1 MKAKPTKHLGEV
13 RLELSARDGS
23 LLAAVSN
30 QSATSPFRLNKIL
43 VPIDFSDCSK
53 KALRYAIPL
62 AKQHQA
68 GIALLYV
75 VAAPAYYAVGD
86 GGGFN
91 YLSFEPDY
99 ASVEAEMRVSGER
112 QLSALAAAEA
122 RGEVYADALVRTGS
136 PAFEIIDVA
145 NNLPADLI
153 VISTHGRTGLKHVL
167 LGSVAEHVIRHAPC
181 PVLVVREHEH
191 EFVGPDHETTAGG
204 T

>member
-30 QSATSPFRLNKIL
+30 QSTTSPFRLNKIL

-112 QLSALAAAEA
+112 QLSALAATEA
-122 RGEVYADALVRTGS
+122 RGE
-136 PAFEIIDVA
+136 
-145 NNLPADLI
+145 
-153 VISTHGRTGLKHVL
+153 
-167 LGSVAEHVIRHAPC
+167 
-181 PVLVVREHEH
+181 
-191 EFVGPDHETTAGG
+191 TTA
-204 T
+204 